1 MTVLEFKPRQQA
13 SAPAPVQPVPI
24 PAMPIMP
31 VPQPPVVRDPTD
43 LVATLPISVLDEMCD
58 ALIFYSRA
66 GFDHGVKAQ
75 RALFPFVQNPTPGAV
90 A

>member
-13 SAPAPVQPVPI
+13 QASAPAQPVPI

-31 VPQPPVVRDPTD
+31 VPKAPAPVVREPE
-43 LVATLPISVLDEMCD
+43 AFAALPASVLDEMCD
-58 ALIFYSRA
+58 ALVFYSRA
-66 GFDHGVKAQ
+66 GFDHGVMAQ
-75 RALFPFVQNPTPGAV
+75 HALRHFVQPTPGNA